1 MNINKEDF
9 KKFSEQGF
17 LVIKSKEIA
26 QLKDDLTTYLSE
38 IILYIVKISK
48 IKIDLKSLIGK
59 TFSEQINLIVNKE
72 SNKNISKQFYELCP
86 SLLPVLALLN
96 NDLLLNI
103 AKAFGIQKPV
113 AGTLPTIRGDRP
125 NNDYYS
131 APLHQDYWYSMLS
144 ENSITI
150 WSGLVPLT
158 SDMGFLEVIPGTH
171 KKGLVAFQNNDESN
185 DSFTTVA
192 DYGEKIKESI
202 KLEYDEILVFS
213 QYLIHKSGKNI
224 SNKTRVSMQV
234 RFNDLKAMEKIDI
247 SFTSKPSVFLQNK
260 QKNLKQS

>member
-59 TFSEQINLIVNKE
+59 TFSEQINLMVNRE
-72 SNKNISKQFYELCP
+72 STKNISKQFYELCP

-103 AKAFGIQKPV
+103 AKAVGIQKPV
-113 AGTLPTIRGDRP
+113 AGTLPIIRVDRLD
-125 NNDYYS
+125 NDIYS
-131 APLHQDYWYSMLS
+131 APLHQDQL
-144 ENSITI
+144 
-150 WSGLVPLT
+150 L
-158 SDMGFLEVIPGTH
+158 
-171 KKGLVAFQNNDESN
+171 Q
-185 DSFTTVA
+185 
-192 DYGEKIKESI
+192 
-202 KLEYDEILVFS
+202 
-213 QYLIHKSGKNI
+213 
-224 SNKTRVSMQV
+224 QV
-234 RFNDLKAMEKIDI
+234 VE
-247 SFTSKPSVFLQNK
+247 
-260 QKNLKQS
+260 